1 MYITPYQKKQL
12 TTVLL
17 LVLGIPLTLFA
28 IYKGTQWF
36 TSAGADTQP
45 HNVILANVTTNSIT
59 VTWTTETE
67 VSGSVIP
74 VLSGTEQNPSIDKR
88 GTGKYNTHY
97 VELKSLEP
105 GSSYEFKILS
115 GEDTYTDTGGNDF
128 EFTTAN
134 IGTETPTPT
143 PVHGDLADVTNDDA
157 VIYIFPKD
165 KTTYPVATVPS
176 SSGNWLVDLSSLR
189 NVSDKSMYT
198 VSDSTNLIVVG
209 VSGVDNGG
217 FVEGDYGTIFDSSGK
232 LTENLIAQGNPYD
245 SYFSD
250 SSKLVAEEVVDTQTP
265 TPDPIEDDDDDIYIP
280 PTTEPEED
288 VEEDF
293 DREYEL
299 TSDLLWTNMVSSGG
313 EISST
318 PDTYAEDSVLI
329 TNLTDVSFTVLWYSE
344 VEETG
349 YVMYGTSASDMS
361 DKARDERDGISTQGE
376 YYLHS
381 IEITQLEPE
390 TTYYF
395 EIYSGDEVYDYD
407 GEVTTFAT
415 QSSPPPFETIAG
427 EMEVDDYNSA
437 VVIAVITDEDESGSS
452 GDSYPISTL
461 IDSEGSWIL
470 TVGGVRDEDG
480 EYFDKSDDDLITLT
494 PKYFSDPSSTELTIG
509 EATSNEVTLSA
520 SSSGSTTTF
529 KKISR
534 LADYGILV
542 D

>member
-36 TSAGADTQP
+36 TSAGTDTQP

-88 GTGKYNTHY
+88 GTGKYSTHY

-105 GSSYEFKILS
+105 GSTYDFKILS

-143 PVHGDLADVTNDDA
+143 PVHGDLAGSNSDDVI
-157 VIYIFPKD
+157 IYIFPKD

-176 SSGNWLVDLSSLR
+176 SSGNWLVDLSALR
-189 NVSDKSMYT
+189 TVSDKSMYT
-198 VSDSTNLIVVG
+198 VTDSTNLVVIG
-209 VSGVDNGG
+209 ASGVDNGG
-217 FVEGDYGTIFDSSGK
+217 FVEGDYGTVFDSSGK
-232 LTENLIAQGNPYD
+232 LTETLIAEGNPYD
-245 SYFSD
+245 TYLSD
-250 SSKLVAEEVVDTQTP
+250 SSKLVAKEVVETPIQDPIENDDDEDIYVPPTTQPDEEVVD
-265 TPDPIEDDDDDIYIP
+265 
-280 PTTEPEED
+280 
-288 VEEDF
+288 DF
-293 DREYEL
+293 DRDYEL
-299 TSDLLWTNMVSSGG
+299 TSDLLWTNMVSTSG

-318 PDTYAEDSVLI
+318 PDIYGEDSVMV

-344 VEETG
+344 LEETG
-349 YVMYGTSASDMS
+349 YVMYGTSALDMP

-381 IEITQLEPE
+381 IEVTQLEPE
-390 TTYYF
+390 TNYYF
-395 EIYSGDEVYDYD
+395 EIYSNDEAYEYE

-415 QSSPPPFETIAG
+415 QSSPPAFETIAG
-427 EMEVDDYNSA
+427 EMDVDDYNSA
-437 VVIAVITDEDESGSS
+437 VVIAMIEDSDESGSS
-452 GDSYPISTL
+452 GESYPISTL

-470 TVGGVRDEDG
+470 TIGGVRDEDG
-480 EYFDKSDDDLITLT
+480 EYYDKSDQDIITFS
-494 PKYFSDPSSTELTIG
+494 PKYFSDPSDTQLTLG

-520 SSSGSTTTF
+520 SSSSNTTTF